1 MLRILRELESNL
13 FAVLALLLAWISLM
27 LIIGALVVAF
37 TDVTMADV
45 FQLVGIGGGGA
56 VAKMGSQAVSNR
68 SQYYKPLIAN
78 PEVKPLPAPGPRDPG
93 DLR

>member
-13 FAVLALLLAWISLM
+13 FAVLALLLAWITLM
-27 LIIGALVVAF
+27 LIIGALVVAL

-56 VAKMGSQAVSNR
+56 VAKMGSQAISNR
-68 SQYYKPLIAN
+68 SPNYMPLIADKRV
-78 PEVKPLPAPGPRDPG
+78 PPLPATRDPG
-93 DLR
+93 DMT